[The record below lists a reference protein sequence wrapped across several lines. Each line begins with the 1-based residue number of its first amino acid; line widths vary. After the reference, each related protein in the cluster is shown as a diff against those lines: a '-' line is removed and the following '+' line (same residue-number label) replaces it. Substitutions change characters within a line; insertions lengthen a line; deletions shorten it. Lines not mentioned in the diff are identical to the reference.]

1 MENTNQQLFTIYE
14 NIPLFYEYRQLVSL
28 DERLNRSDFV
38 KKMEKDKYLL
48 MSAVANTQ
56 AADVPHLSKYVRQF
70 NEKSSVPTVEIFHLL
85 LIYPGTDCESK
96 SMNMMKFVNHIR
108 YPKAEVMIITP
119 SKLSNSVLRK
129 LNQLT
134 STREHQYHSF
144 SAYTYNLLS
153 TVIPHFELAPLYEI
167 VEDDSSFNKDSLPKI
182 FENDPQMVW
191 IGAKVGHVIKL
202 TFVSETTLLGIS
214 HRVVIPALT

>member
-14 NIPLFYEYRQLVSL
+14 NIPIFYEYRKLVSL
-28 DERLNRSDFV
+28 DERLSRSEFV

-48 MSAVANTQ
+48 MSAVSNAHS
-56 AADVPHLSKYVRQF
+56 ADVPYLSKYIRQY
-70 NEKSSVPTVEIFHLL
+70 NEKSSNPTVDIFHLL

-119 SKLSNSVLRK
+119 SKLSNSVIRK

-134 STREHQYHSF
+134 STVEHQYHSF

-167 VEDDSSFNKDSLPKI
+167 VETDSSLDNDALPKI

-191 IGAKVGHVIKL
+191 IGAKVGYVVKL

-214 HRVVIPALT
+214 YRVVIPALT